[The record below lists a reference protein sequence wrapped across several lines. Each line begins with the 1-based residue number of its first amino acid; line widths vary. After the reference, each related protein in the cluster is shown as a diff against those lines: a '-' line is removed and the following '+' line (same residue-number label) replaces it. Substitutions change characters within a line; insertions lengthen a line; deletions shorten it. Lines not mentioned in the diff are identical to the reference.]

1 MVNNASTATRL
12 EAFFYAG
19 LLQAVRQNFPR
30 KGVIHI
36 MRLLEKRILEDGC
49 VINNEV
55 LNVDRIF
62 SQQVDTGLLVEI
74 GKEFESRF
82 GNKNIDRILTVETA
96 GIPIAMTT
104 ASYLHV
110 PFVYARKQA
119 IPILEG
125 SKLSIA
131 AYSCSQSQHYHMYLL
146 KHLLP
151 EGERVL
157 ILDDILSNGEAILG
171 LIKMCRQAG
180 ATVAGIGVAIE
191 KAFRPG
197 REKIRQE
204 GYDVTALT
212 RIERFEGGKPVFLR

>member
-1 MVNNASTATRL
+1 
-12 EAFFYAG
+12 
-19 LLQAVRQNFPR
+19 
-30 KGVIHI
+30 

-74 GKEFESRF
+74 GTELESRF
-82 GNKNIDRILTVETA
+82 AHKNIDRILTVETA

-104 ASYLHV
+104 ASFLHV

-119 IPILEG
+119 IPIVQG
-125 SKLSIA
+125 SNLSISV
-131 AYSCSQSQHYHMYLL
+131 YSRSQDLQYYIYLL

-157 ILDDILSNGEAILG
+157 IVDDILSNGETILG

-180 ATVAGIGVAIE
+180 AIVAGIGVAIE
-191 KAFRPG
+191 KTFRPG

-212 RIERFEGGKPVFLR
+212 RIERFEDGKPVFLR

>member
-1 MVNNASTATRL
+1 
-12 EAFFYAG
+12 
-19 LLQAVRQNFPR
+19 
-30 KGVIHI
+30 

-82 GNKNIDRILTVETA
+82 AHKNIDRILTVETA
-96 GIPIAMTT
+96 GIPI
-104 ASYLHV
+104 V
-110 PFVYARKQA
+110 Q
-119 IPILEG
+119 G
-125 SKLSIA
+125 SNLSISV
-131 AYSCSQSQHYHMYLL
+131 YSRSQDLQYYIYLL

-157 ILDDILSNGEAILG
+157 IVDDILSNGETILG

-180 ATVAGIGVAIE
+180 AIVAGIGVAIE
-191 KAFRPG
+191 KTFRPG

-212 RIERFEGGKPVFLR
+212 RIERFEDGKPVFLR

>member
-1 MVNNASTATRL
+1 
-12 EAFFYAG
+12 
-19 LLQAVRQNFPR
+19 
-30 KGVIHI
+30 

-82 GNKNIDRILTVETA
+82 AHKNIDRILTVETA

-104 ASYLHV
+104 ASFLHV
-110 PFVYARKQA
+110 PIVQ
-119 IPILEG
+119 G
-125 SKLSIA
+125 SNLSISV
-131 AYSCSQSQHYHMYLL
+131 YSRSQDLQYYIYLL

-157 ILDDILSNGEAILG
+157 IVDDILSNGETILG

-180 ATVAGIGVAIE
+180 AIVAGIGVAIE
-191 KAFRPG
+191 KTFRPG

-212 RIERFEGGKPVFLR
+212 RIERFEDGKPVFLR